1 MKKIEEFNKTQML
14 MEEFEKITNKG
25 PEIDGQIEELNSR
38 TNLTIERL
46 EDEMKENMEDI
57 EFNLDRESVEKEYQK
72 RINEAKKEQK
82 SELAKLNKEKEE
94 NSDDKKYFRTDEN
107 IKTITMEIKDMKEE
121 IRREELDLKKK
132 DIELQEFYDEEQ
144 HENPLRW
151 QEIYNEQ
158 DTIRKNIKELSDKI
172 EEYSNFLN
180 ELKSI
185 ELTPEEYRKM
195 YEREKAKTEPVIAE
209 KIETEQTEVE
219 SEKTELE
226 NTEQEEIESEKIEPV
241 KTEPAKTEPTKT
253 EPTKTDSTKTEPAK
267 TESAKTEPA
276 KTEPA
281 KTEPAKTE
289 PAKTEPKK
297 VDLKDIKIIIS
308 KDGLTIKAPGLN
320 KEDGSDEVSLN
331 LKELKGKIADWKEFY
346 NEEVFLGRKL
356 TDEQFD
362 NVDYNILS
370 ALGVLYNSDIDKEVK
385 IELISRYGEAI
396 IKDGQVSEGKS
407 LKEIIEYDR
416 TDLDYLK
423 PRNLISRIIHK
434 KQFDEMK
441 YGADIAEELG
451 IAEIKQDEPGKIRK
465 FFSNIK
471 NKIPLFANKET
482 RLLEEGNKTKEIRD
496 RKLTKDEKALLE
508 GMDKYRNGKVDYKE
522 EIATGMRGKINDFK
536 TNLKELALKE
546 DEEKA
551 KYYSEKINRINEN
564 KERANAFATHVTI
577 SDGDAQT
584 KEDNEEER

>member
-1 MKKIEEFNKTQML
+1 MRKIEEFNKTQML

-57 EFNLDRESVEKEYQK
+57 EFNLDRESVEKEYQR
-72 RINEAKKEQK
+72 RIDEAKKEQK

-158 DTIRKNIKELSDKI
+158 DAIRKNIKELSDKI

-195 YEREKAKTEPVIAE
+195 YEREKAKTEPEKTEPEEIGTEKTETEKTEPEEIEAERTETEKAETE
-209 KIETEQTEVE
+209 KIDEKE
-219 SEKTELE
+219 SEKA
-226 NTEQEEIESEKIEPV
+226 
-241 KTEPAKTEPTKT
+241 EPAKTEPTKNA
-253 EPTKTDSTKTEPAK
+253 STKPVK
-267 TESAKTEPA
+267 
-276 KTEPA
+276 
-281 KTEPAKTE
+281 
-289 PAKTEPKK
+289 EPKSNDK
-297 VDLKDIKIIIS
+297 IDILKDIKIIIG
-308 KDGLTIKAPGLN
+308 KNGLTVRAPGLDKVN
-320 KEDGSDEVSLN
+320 GLDELTVN
-331 LKELKGKIADWKEFY
+331 LRELKNITLDMAKYDDFD
-346 NEEVFLGRKL
+346 EEMFLGRSLDNDQFRKL
-356 TDEQFD
+356 
-362 NVDYNILS
+362 DYNILA
-370 ALGVLYNSDIDKEVK
+370 ALDILCDSDIDMEVK
-385 IELISRYGEAI
+385 NELISRYGEAI
-396 IKDGQVSEGKS
+396 VKEGKVSDDKS
-407 LKEIIEYDR
+407 LSGIIEYDR
-416 TDLDYLK
+416 TGLDYLK
-423 PRNLISRIIHK
+423 PSNLISRIIHK

-441 YGADIAEELG
+441 YGADVAEELG

-465 FFSNIK
+465 FFSNMK

-482 RLLEEGNKTKEIRD
+482 KLLEDGEKSKETNN
-496 RKLTKDEKALLE
+496 RKQTKDEKALLE
-508 GMDKYRNGKVDYKE
+508 AMDKYRDGEIDYQG
-522 EIATGMRGKINDFK
+522 EIATGVHGKMNIFK
-536 TNLKELALKE
+536 TNLKEMALRGN
-546 DEEKA
+546 DEEQE
-551 KYYSEKINRINEN
+551 YYDKKEERINAN
-564 KERANAFATHVTI
+564 KERANAFSTHVTI
-577 SDGDAQT
+577 SDGDVQT
-584 KEDNEEER
+584 KENDEEER

>member
-1 MKKIEEFNKTQML
+1 MRKIEEFNKTQML

-72 RINEAKKEQK
+72 RIDEAKKEQK

-158 DTIRKNIKELSDKI
+158 DAIRKNIKELSDKI

-195 YEREKAKTEPVIAE
+195 YEREKAKTEPEKTETE
-209 KIETEQTEVE
+209 KIDEKE
-219 SEKTELE
+219 SEKA
-226 NTEQEEIESEKIEPV
+226 
-241 KTEPAKTEPTKT
+241 EPAKTEPTKNA
-253 EPTKTDSTKTEPAK
+253 STKPVK
-267 TESAKTEPA
+267 
-276 KTEPA
+276 
-281 KTEPAKTE
+281 
-289 PAKTEPKK
+289 EPKSNDK
-297 VDLKDIKIIIS
+297 IDILKDIKIIIG
-308 KDGLTIKAPGLN
+308 KNGLTVRAPGLDKVN
-320 KEDGSDEVSLN
+320 GLDELTVN
-331 LKELKGKIADWKEFY
+331 LRELKNITLDMAKYDDFD
-346 NEEVFLGRKL
+346 EEMFLGRSLDNDQFRKL
-356 TDEQFD
+356 
-362 NVDYNILS
+362 DYNILA
-370 ALGVLYNSDIDKEVK
+370 ALDILCDSDIDMEVK
-385 IELISRYGEAI
+385 NELISRYGEAI
-396 IKDGQVSEGKS
+396 VKEGKVSDDKS
-407 LKEIIEYDR
+407 LSGIIEYDR
-416 TDLDYLK
+416 TGLDYLK
-423 PRNLISRIIHK
+423 PSNLISRIIHK
-434 KQFDEMK
+434 KQFDKMK
-441 YGADIAEELG
+441 YGADVAEELG

-465 FFSNIK
+465 FFSNMK

-482 RLLEEGNKTKEIRD
+482 KLLEDGEKSKETNN
-496 RKLTKDEKALLE
+496 RKQTKDEKALLE
-508 GMDKYRNGKVDYKE
+508 AMDKYRDGEIDYQG
-522 EIATGMRGKINDFK
+522 EIATGVHGKMNIFK
-536 TNLKELALKE
+536 TNLKEMALRGN
-546 DEEKA
+546 DEEQE
-551 KYYSEKINRINEN
+551 YYDKKEERINAN
-564 KERANAFATHVTI
+564 KERANAFSTHVTI
-577 SDGDAQT
+577 SDGDVQT
-584 KEDNEEER
+584 KENDEEER